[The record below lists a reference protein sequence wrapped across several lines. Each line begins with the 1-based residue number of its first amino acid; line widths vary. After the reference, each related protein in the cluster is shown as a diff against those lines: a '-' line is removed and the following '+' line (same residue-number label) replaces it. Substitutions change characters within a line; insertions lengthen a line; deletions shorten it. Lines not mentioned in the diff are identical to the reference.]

1 MTKTEM
7 FQGSGGLFYEIEEGT
22 GFASFY
28 LLIQEQ
34 APIIYSEASLD
45 QISRAFTEADHHQM
59 TAIGKLAWI
68 LHSEAELVVEDFD
81 SSDNPIYSCEDK
93 IAAIFEEA
101 REIIGHTNF

>member
-1 MTKTEM
+1 MEVITMTKTEM

-45 QISRAFTEADHHQM
+45 QISRAFT
-59 TAIGKLAWI
+59 
-68 LHSEAELVVEDFD
+68 
-81 SSDNPIYSCEDK
+81 
-93 IAAIFEEA
+93 
-101 REIIGHTNF
+101 